1 MLRCKSKLCI
11 LRLKFGGNAPAICTF
26 TPVKVPPKWDLKL
39 LVKRPVF
46 CSLHCFYISM
56 PIAKYVCQQS
66 EKAQQEPVP
75 RVSLANQ
82 TGENMAASIRIRQR
96 HLSEMKGRKHSRMT
110 VELTRL
116 YFHYLSSTSFK
127 LKWLETTF
135 CPYKDRRCINLSVS
149 LLWVFCH
156 CLVPSS
162 HVSSSDRPYV
172 LQCCFVRVGRRED
185 LCEEPALIMHEFQLP
200 GEHTTRL
207 AEMERGTEHRQT
219 KQDSCWFKDCPNF

>member
-46 CSLHCFYISM
+46 CSLHCLYISM

-96 HLSEMKGRKHSRMT
+96 HLSEMKGGKHSRMT

-156 CLVPSS
+156 CLVPSYACLLLWQAICAAVLFCKS
-162 HVSSSDRPYV
+162 GAKGGSVWGARVNYAWVSAPWRTHNKASRDGARHRA
-172 LQCCFVRVGRRED
+172 QTNQTRFM
-185 LCEEPALIMHEFQLP
+185 LIQGLP
-200 GEHTTRL
+200 
-207 AEMERGTEHRQT
+207 
-219 KQDSCWFKDCPNF
+219 

>member
-1 MLRCKSKLCI
+1 MCASNL
-11 LRLKFGGNAPAICTF
+11 
-26 TPVKVPPKWDLKL
+26 
-39 LVKRPVF
+39 KRPNR
-46 CSLHCFYISM
+46 SL
-56 PIAKYVCQQS
+56 CQESLWQTRRVKTWQLQS
-66 EKAQQEPVP
+66 ESARDIYQRWREGNT
-75 RVSLANQ
+75 A
-82 TGENMAASIRIRQR
+82 ERQWN
-96 HLSEMKGRKHSRMT
+96 
-110 VELTRL
+110 